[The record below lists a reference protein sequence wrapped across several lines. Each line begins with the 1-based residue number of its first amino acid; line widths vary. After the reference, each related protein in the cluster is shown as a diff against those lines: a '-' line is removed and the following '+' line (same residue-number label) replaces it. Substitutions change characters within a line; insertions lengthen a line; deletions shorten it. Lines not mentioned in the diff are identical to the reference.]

1 MEASIA
7 HAPFAPHAPAHTP
20 TLGVAIAGELVRRG
34 ALWRPGADAFLARVI
49 DTADAMQ
56 RPTVE
61 SVCQRLRVSRRTLA
75 RRCQSLGL
83 PAPRHIITL
92 GRLVRAAQIIR
103 RGYPASV
110 AAAETGYPDPFTFS
124 NAMHRACGM
133 RPSTFARNARA
144 DWPRLV
150 GGWLNRHRERGDIA
164 IGPRGYTRREAL
176 RIAIQSAMSA
186 LMAVP
191 APGRTLDLTTHSLCR
206 EAAARLRPF
215 VVGRV

>member
-34 ALWRPGADAFLARVI
+34 ALWRPGAEAFLARII

-61 SVCQRLRVSRRTLA
+61 SVCQRLRISRRTLA
-75 RRCQSLGL
+75 RRCQTLGL
-83 PAPRHIITL
+83 PAPRHIIAL
-92 GRLVRAAQIIR
+92 GRLVRVAHIVR
-103 RGYPASV
+103 LGYPVSV
-110 AAAETGYPDPFTFS
+110 AAAEAGYPDPFTCS
-124 NAMHRACGM
+124 NAMYRACGM
-133 RPSTFARNARA
+133 RPSTFRRNPRA
-144 DWPRLV
+144 NWTRLV
-150 GGWLNRHRERGDIA
+150 GGWLARHRERGDIA

-186 LMAVP
+186 LMAAP
-191 APGRTLDLTTHSLCR
+191 PPGRTMDLTTHSLCR

>member
-7 HAPFAPHAPAHTP
+7 HVLAEGPAHTP
-20 TLGVAIAGELVRRG
+20 TLGVAIASELLRRG

-61 SVCQRLRVSRRTLA
+61 AVCQRLKVSRRTLA

-92 GRLVRAAQIIR
+92 GRLVRVAQIIR

-110 AAAETGYPDPFTFS
+110 AAAEAGYPDPFTMS
-124 NAMHRACGM
+124 NAMYRACRM

-150 GGWLNRHRERGDIA
+150 AGWIERHRERGDIA

-176 RIAIQSAMSA
+176 HIAIQSALSA
-186 LMAVP
+186 LLAVP